1 MSDFLATGSLPD
13 HYEQLAKTVRDF
25 AQSVVAPVAAKHD
38 EEHSFPYEVVS
49 GMADMGLFGL
59 PFPEEYGGMGGD
71 YFALCLALE
80 ELGKVDQSVAITLEA
95 GVSLGAMPVYRF
107 GNESQ
112 KQEWLPQLTSGRA
125 LGAFGLTEPGGGT
138 DAGATKTTARLDD
151 GHWIINGS
159 KQFITNSGTDIT
171 KLVTV
176 TAVTGE
182 AGSRGQERSDPGDGH
197 GRKEISTIL
206 VPVPTPGYTAEPAYN
221 KVGWNASDTHPLS
234 FDDVRVPHDNL
245 LGERGRGYA
254 NFLRILDEGRIAIA
268 ALSVGAAQGCV
279 DESVKY
285 AKEREAFGQKIG
297 ANQAIAFKIA
307 RMEARA
313 HTARTAYYDA
323 AAMMLAG
330 KPFKKQAAIAK
341 LVASEAAMDN
351 ARDATQ
357 IFGGYGFMNEFAVAR
372 HYRDSKILEI
382 GEGTTEVQLML
393 IARQAGL

>member
-1 MSDFLATGSLPD
+1 MTDYLSTGSLPEE
-13 HYEQLAKTVRDF
+13 YRRLALTVRDF
-25 AQSVVAPVAAKHD
+25 ARQVVAPVSAKHD
-38 EEHSFPYEVVS
+38 AEHSFPYEVVA

-59 PFPEEYGGMGGD
+59 PFPEEFGGMGGD

-95 GVSLGAMPVYRF
+95 GVSLGAMPIYRF
-107 GNESQ
+107 GDD
-112 KQEWLPQLTSGRA
+112 KQRNEWLPQLTSGRA
-125 LGAFGLTEPGGGT
+125 LAGFGLTEPDAGSDAGGT
-138 DAGATKTTARLDD
+138 RTTAVED
-151 GHWIINGS
+151 GESWVINGS

-171 KLVTV
+171 RVVTV
-176 TAVTGE
+176 TAVTGNN
-182 AGSRGQERSDPGDGH
+182 GGK
-197 GRKEISTIL
+197 KEISTIL
-206 VPVPTPGYTAEPAYN
+206 VPTGTPGFVAEPAYN

-234 FDDVRVPHDNL
+234 FTDVRVPRENL

-268 ALSVGAAQGCV
+268 ALAVGAAQGCV
-279 DESVKY
+279 DESVRY
-285 AKEREAFGQKIG
+285 AGERQAFGQAIG
-297 ANQAIAFKIA
+297 RNQAIAFKIA

-323 AAMMLAG
+323 AALMLAG
-330 KPFKKQAAIAK
+330 KPFKKQASIAK
-341 LVASEAAMDN
+341 MVASEAAMDN

-357 IFGGYGFMNEFAVAR
+357 IFGGNGFMNEYVVSR

-393 IARQAGL
+393 IARELGL

>member
-1 MSDFLATGSLPD
+1 MSTSTVAGHSLLSD
-13 HYEQLAKTVRDF
+13 EHQQLIASVRDF
-25 AQSVVAPVAAKHD
+25 ARTVVAPVAAQHD
-38 EEHSFPYEVVS
+38 RDHTFPYEVVR

-107 GNESQ
+107 GTDAQ
-112 KQEWLPQLTSGRA
+112 KKEWLPKLTSGRA
-125 LGAFGLTEPGGGT
+125 LGAFGLTEPGAGSDAGGT
-138 DAGATKTTARLDD
+138 RTTAVRD
-151 GHWIINGS
+151 GDHWVINGS

-171 KLVTV
+171 ELVTV
-176 TAVTGE
+176 TAVTGTDASGRKQISSIIVPTDTPGFE
-182 AGSRGQERSDPGDGH
+182 AG
-197 GRKEISTIL
+197 
-206 VPVPTPGYTAEPAYN
+206 PAYD

-234 FDDVRVPHDNL
+234 FTDVRVPLENL
-245 LGERGRGYA
+245 LGDEGRGYA
-254 NFLRILDEGRIAIA
+254 GFLQILDEGRIAIA
-268 ALSVGAAQGCV
+268 ALAVGVAQGCV

-285 AKEREAFGQKIG
+285 AKEREAFGTAIG
-297 ANQAIAFKIA
+297 RNQAIAFKIA

-313 HTARTAYYDA
+313 YAARTAYYDA
-323 AAMMLAG
+323 AALMSAG
-330 KPFKKQAAIAK
+330 KPFKKEAAIAK
-341 LVASEAAMDN
+341 LISSEAAMDN

-357 IFGGYGFMNEFAVAR
+357 IFGGNGFMNEYPVAR

-393 IARQAGL
+393 IARQVGL